1 MAGSGD
7 VPALSGGAEPGFG
20 RVVEAF
26 VDNFRLRG
34 DVGAGCVVYVDG
46 TKVVD
51 VWAGLADRRTRRP
64 WVENTSAALFSCTK
78 GVVSVCA
85 HMLVQ
90 DGLLDLDVPVST
102 YWPEFAGEGKEGI
115 TTRQVLAHRAGL
127 VAVDASFTRAEVCAW
142 DPPVRA
148 LERQRPLW
156 RPGTAHSYHPVTF
169 GWLAG
174 EVIRRITGLTP
185 GAFLRSRITDPRR
198 LELWIGLPES
208 VRSAVAWIEPPLEED
223 GSDVYREIAEVQATD
238 TAIRGMTMGEALPFP
253 TENGVVTMNDPVL
266 QAAEIPGVNGIA
278 TPRGLAG
285 LYAACVSDLR
295 GPRLLS
301 PERVADAI
309 VPQSWGQMFL
319 GDPDLGQRWGAG
331 FMISSPPIRPM
342 LSEHSFG
349 HDGAGGQLG
358 FADDEYRVGF
368 GYISNQMAPAL
379 DQRANEL
386 TRALGACLG
395 APEPSRRSDGGERAA
410 WR

>member
-1 MAGSGD
+1 
-7 VPALSGGAEPGFG
+7 
-20 RVVEAF
+20 
-26 VDNFRLRG
+26 
-34 DVGAGCVVYVDG
+34 
-46 TKVVD
+46 
-51 VWAGLADRRTRRP
+51 
-64 WVENTSAALFSCTK
+64 
-78 GVVSVCA
+78 
-85 HMLVQ
+85 MLVQ
-90 DGLLDLDVPVST
+90 EGLLDLDVPMST
-102 YWPEFAGEGKEGI
+102 YWPEFGCEGKEDI
-115 TTRQVLAHRAGL
+115 TMRQVLAHRAGL
-127 VAVDASFTRAEVCAW
+127 IALDASLTRAEVCAW
-142 DPPVRA
+142 GPPVRA

-156 RPGTAHSYHPVTF
+156 EPGTAHSYHPVTF

-185 GAFLRSRITDPRR
+185 GAFLRTRITDPRG

-208 VRSAVAWIEPPLEED
+208 ARSTVAWIEPPLDED
-223 GSDVYREIAEVQATD
+223 DSDVYREIAEVQATA

-253 TENGVVTMNDPVL
+253 TENGVVTMNDPGL
-266 QAAEIPGVNGIA
+266 QAAEIPGVNGMA

-295 GPRLLS
+295 GPRLLT
-301 PERVADAI
+301 PERVADAV
-309 VPQSWGQMFL
+309 VPRSWGQMFL
-319 GDPDLGQRWGAG
+319 GDPDLGQRWGSG

-342 LSEHSFG
+342 LSERSFG

-395 APEPSRRSDGGERAA
+395 APEPRRRAVDG
-410 WR
+410 